1 MANPYQLAELIAAR
15 LESRNIGIPVLYAVD
30 LPSLVENSQIAPAIN
45 IVPAGI
51 KFVSSAGTVGVR
63 ESVRVVACTR
73 FANQLSGQGARQLAG
88 PYLTAVTV
96 ALLNYQPS
104 GYSQIEFETP
114 PIPNYIGGFG
124 YYPLQFAAT
133 YEIS

>member
-15 LESRNIGIPVLYAVD
+15 LEARNIGIPILYAVD
-30 LPSLVENSQIAPAIN
+30 LPSVIENSQLAPAIN
-45 IVPAGI
+45 IVPAG
-51 KFVSSAGTVGVR
+51 FQLVSAAGTVGVR

-73 FANQLSGQGARQLAG
+73 FVNQLGGQGARQLAG
-88 PYLTAVTV
+88 PYLTAATV

-104 GYSQIEFETP
+104 GYSPIEFETP
-114 PIPNYIGGFG
+114 PIPQYIGGFG